1 MAKKTV
7 GAVLESSV
15 GLFSTSVHLPVR
27 RNSELKFEWNAKN
40 EFRVTVPTKIE
51 FKDDFNNV
59 VVFHENYAKF
69 LLENYK
75 HLKFVEEVTEDE
87 FEAKPFEKF
96 APKDAVVELKVETS
110 SEETKVE
117 EKKENKKGK

>member
-15 GLFSTSVHLPVR
+15 GAFSTSIHLPIR
-27 RNSELKFEWNAKN
+27 RNSELKYEWNQKN
-40 EFRVTVPTKIE
+40 DFKVTVPTKIE
-51 FKDDFNNV
+51 YKDDFGGT

-69 LLENYK
+69 LLEAYK

-96 APKDAVVELKVETS
+96 APKEKAIEIPVSTS

-117 EKKENKKGK
+117 DKKDKKGK

>member
-7 GAVLESSV
+7 GAVIESSA
-15 GLFSTSVHLPVR
+15 GAFSTSVHLPIR
-27 RNSELKFEWNAKN
+27 RNSELKYDWNEKN
-40 EFRVTVPTKIE
+40 GFKVTVPTKVE
-51 FKDDFNNV
+51 YKDDFGNT

-69 LLENYK
+69 LLESYK

-87 FEAKPFEKF
+87 FEAKAFDKF
-96 APKDAVVELKVETS
+96 APKEKAVETPVEPS

-117 EKKENKKGK
+117 EKKEVKKGK